1 MGTLNSDSVSHKN
14 LASWQTLLFLLFSKN
29 LPNVTQLLSGKAKI

>member
-14 LASWQTLLFLLFSKN
+14 LASWQTLLLFSKN